1 MKINLKT
8 LSEYML
14 YVYIIALPYL
24 AIVYPN
30 IADAIFIGFILIT
43 TIIVIRG
50 GIDRRVLYRTG
61 IFIIVL
67 LAITIITSMM
77 AENKETAYSGS
88 WTLIQLLIF
97 DFFLM
102 ITIDSDKVIIGCL
115 KSFVIGTYTMML
127 FVFTQTGVQLLSVL
141 PTWRFGGGDGS
152 INVNSIGAAAGWSV
166 LILFLFYKQER
177 KKFFLYLMLPP
188 MLFVFGSAS
197 RASLLIVL
205 FGICIYYLTSKQKA
219 SYVKLALAIFLLV
232 LGYNIVESLNLFP
245 DFISRFNQLLAIK
258 NGVDSTDGSTR
269 VRYQIVLYGIEKIK
283 ERPWLGYGLGQFHY
297 IFQDEALAPH
307 NTFIQIAYAFGLVG
321 AVWWY
326 GNIAVSAFRIF
337 SYSNSHVFRWIAVIN
352 TVLVCMGISAQ
363 SLTDKTA
370 HLFLILLFNSDVL
383 LRRQSDSEANNIDEL
398 KS

>member
-102 ITIDSDKVIIGCL
+102 ITIDSDKVIIACL
-115 KSFVIGTYTMML
+115 KSFAIGTYTMML
-127 FVFTQTGVQLLSVL
+127 FVFTQTGVQLLSVR
-141 PTWRFGGGDGS
+141 PAWR
-152 INVNSIGAAAGWSV
+152 
-166 LILFLFYKQER
+166 
-177 KKFFLYLMLPP
+177 
-188 MLFVFGSAS
+188 
-197 RASLLIVL
+197 
-205 FGICIYYLTSKQKA
+205 
-219 SYVKLALAIFLLV
+219 
-232 LGYNIVESLNLFP
+232 
-245 DFISRFNQLLAIK
+245 
-258 NGVDSTDGSTR
+258 
-269 VRYQIVLYGIEKIK
+269 
-283 ERPWLGYGLGQFHY
+283 
-297 IFQDEALAPH
+297 
-307 NTFIQIAYAFGLVG
+307 
-321 AVWWY
+321 
-326 GNIAVSAFRIF
+326 
-337 SYSNSHVFRWIAVIN
+337 
-352 TVLVCMGISAQ
+352 
-363 SLTDKTA
+363 
-370 HLFLILLFNSDVL
+370 
-383 LRRQSDSEANNIDEL
+383 
-398 KS
+398 

>member
-1 MKINLKT
+1 
-8 LSEYML
+8 
-14 YVYIIALPYL
+14 
-24 AIVYPN
+24 
-30 IADAIFIGFILIT
+30 
-43 TIIVIRG
+43 
-50 GIDRRVLYRTG
+50 
-61 IFIIVL
+61 
-67 LAITIITSMM
+67 
-77 AENKETAYSGS
+77 
-88 WTLIQLLIF
+88 
-97 DFFLM
+97 
-102 ITIDSDKVIIGCL
+102 
-115 KSFVIGTYTMML
+115 
-127 FVFTQTGVQLLSVL
+127 
-141 PTWRFGGGDGS
+141 
-152 INVNSIGAAAGWSV
+152 
-166 LILFLFYKQER
+166 
-177 KKFFLYLMLPP
+177 

-258 NGVDSTDGSTR
+258 NGIDSTDGSTR